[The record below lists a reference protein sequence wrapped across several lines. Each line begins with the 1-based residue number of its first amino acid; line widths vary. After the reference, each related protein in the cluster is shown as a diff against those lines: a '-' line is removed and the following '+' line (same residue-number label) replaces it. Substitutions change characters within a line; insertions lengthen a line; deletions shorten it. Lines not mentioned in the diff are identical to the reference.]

1 MPSAVATEPRT
12 VPATAPP
19 RVRRRRWSAFQARP
33 SLITKKHALGALAAI
48 VLAVLACS
56 WAWID
61 AYSFVYATSSN
72 IHILLVPPIVILL
85 VWARRL
91 RLARARVTATAV
103 GPLLIGLGWLLF
115 IIGPRYEVA
124 SFFHFGALL
133 VAVGAAA
140 CVIGGGVFVRLLPAT
155 FALLFIVPIPGVV
168 RNSVSTAIDPLI
180 DAAAVANYEA
190 LGGKT
195 TKEGATRAVW
205 RPDGSPQ
212 LLEERD
218 LVFHIP
224 TLLSTLTVTY
234 GLAFLLP
241 LRGRYRLILLS
252 LAVVIA
258 LAASHLR
265 SLAILIAAGRLDDA
279 GFAATR
285 IVSSYTAWITVPLAL
300 ALLLLVVRL
309 FRHYGMSLGRYR
321 MVEGQP
327 DDAVFATTQP

>member
-1 MPSAVATEPRT
+1 MPSAVAAKPHAPPR
-12 VPATAPP
+12 PAPP
-19 RVRRRRWSAFQARP
+19 RVRRRRWSAFLSRP
-33 SLITKKHALGALAAI
+33 SLITRKHALGALAAI
-48 VLAVLACS
+48 VLAILACS

-72 IHILLVPPIVILL
+72 IHVLLVPPIVILL
-85 VWARRL
+85 VWARRS

-155 FALLFIVPIPGVV
+155 FALLFIVPIPGVL
-168 RNSVSTAIDPLI
+168 RNAVSATLDPAVE
-180 DAAAVANYEA
+180 AAAVANYEL
-190 LGGKT
+190 LGGHT
-195 TKEGATRAVW
+195 TTDGVDRLVW
-205 RPDGSPQ
+205 RPGGTQQ
-212 LLEERD
+212 LLSDRD
-218 LVFHIP
+218 LIFHIP

-241 LRGRYRLILLS
+241 LRGRYRVTLL
-252 LAVVIA
+252 LFAVGIA

-265 SLAILIAAGRLDDA
+265 SLAILLAAGRLDNS
-279 GFAATR
+279 GFAATQ

-300 ALLLLVVRL
+300 ALLLLTLRL
-309 FRHYGMSLGRYR
+309 LRHYGLSLGRYR
-321 MVEGQP
+321 LLESQP
-327 DDAVFATTQP
+327 GDSVFTSPQP